1 MFPTLTHIFRLLLLL
16 SIFCVACF
24 AQGHAILATGS
35 FGKDFVPFAEK
46 NKYKGFRV
54 DGPAPGVE
62 AVFSPR
68 GRVGGSVYY
77 SRLNLAADPSE
88 ETGTDTFGGQTHTWK
103 SVVYREFEPTHFV
116 GGMLYVNVSPRPGRY
131 RVEPFVGAGGGL
143 AFVKSNNRY
152 LSYFDGVLQSDYS
165 HDSKLYA
172 PTAKFVGGV
181 NVFPVKLLMFS
192 VLGGIQYGGPV
203 VEIRG
208 GLAF

>member
-1 MFPTLTHIFRLLLLL
+1 MCGVVCL
-16 SIFCVACF
+16 

-35 FGKDFVPFAEK
+35 FGKDFVPFIEK
-46 NKYKGFRV
+46 NDFKGFRV

-68 GRVGGSVYY
+68 GRVGGSVLY
-77 SRLNLAADPSE
+77 SRLNLAADPTE
-88 ETGTDTFGGQTHTWK
+88 DTDTYQTHTFK
-103 SVVYREFEPTHFV
+103 TVTYRDFKPTHFV
-116 GGMLYVNVSPRPGRY
+116 GGMLYVNVSPWPGRY

-152 LSYFDGVLQSDYS
+152 LNYYDGVLQSENT

-172 PTAKFVGGV
+172 PTARFVGGV

-203 VEIRG
+203 FEIRG